1 VRALILL
8 ACSKCGGMA
17 HYEYDMKH
25 SGNRK
30 MCSVGGEPAGI
41 VCFECNK
48 QAQNNKE
55 VRVKAFASVL
65 PLLPMGPSE
74 RV

>member
-1 VRALILL
+1 
-8 ACSKCGGMA
+8 MA

-48 QAQNNKE
+48 QAQNNK
-55 VRVKAFASVL
+55 
-65 PLLPMGPSE
+65 
-74 RV
+74 